1 MNISFDVEAFKKTIL
16 PVYIED
22 LEDYSNRITV
32 LYGGA
37 GSGKSVY
44 ATQKIVFKL
53 LKEKRKCLIVRK
65 TDNTIRASIYQEI
78 INRLDEMKLTKYCT
92 INKKDFTIELPNGS
106 IFLARGLQDPERIKS
121 ISGIDD
127 ILIEE
132 ATDLNKEDFQQ
143 LNLRLRSKK
152 KHQQIHLMFNP
163 VSKQN
168 WVYKYFQ
175 FDKGITPANTKII
188 KTSYKD
194 NIFLPKEYIQEMQ
207 RMKETNY
214 SWYKIYA
221 EGEFC
226 TLDKRV
232 FTNWEV
238 LDFDINYILKQK
250 IKDVGDDTENLRFIK
265 DNPIYK
271 KALRKISYRFGL
283 DTGWN
288 DPTAFVS
295 MLIDEGKKEIYIYD
309 EIYQRFM
316 TNDDIIRTL
325 KYKGYSKEQIICD
338 SAEPRTI
345 DYLKTNGIPR
355 AKGAIKGK
363 GSILNG
369 IRRLQQF
376 KIYIHPRCEN
386 MIIEAENYTWKK
398 DKQGEYTDIPLDDG
412 YCHLWDACRYA
423 TEYLRG
429 ANVVE
434 FDRKKYAI

>member
-1 MNISFDVEAFKKTIL
+1 MKINFDVDSFKQTIL
-16 PVYIED
+16 PVYRD
-22 LEDYSNRITV
+22 NNRIVV

-44 ATQKIVFKL
+44 ATQKIVYKL

-65 TDNTIRASIYQEI
+65 TDNSIRASIYQEI
-78 INRLDEMKLTKYCT
+78 VNRLDEMKLTKYCT

-132 ATDLNKEDFQQ
+132 ATELNKEDFQQ

-175 FDKGITPANTKII
+175 FDKGTTPKNTKII

-194 NIFLPKEYIQEMQ
+194 NIFLDDNYIAEMEK
-207 RMKETNY
+207 MKETNY

-238 LDFDINYILKQK
+238 LDFNINEVLNTK
-250 IKDVGDDTENLRFIK
+250 IKQTGANTDNLRFIK

-271 KALRKISYRFGL
+271 KALKKITFRFGL

-288 DPTAFVS
+288 DPTAFIA
-295 MLIDEGKKEIYIYD
+295 MLVDEENKEIYIYD
-309 EIYQRFM
+309 EMYQRFM
-316 TNDDIIRTL
+316 TNDDIIRNL
-325 KYKGYSKEQIICD
+325 KYKGYFKEQIICD

-345 DYLKTNGIPR
+345 DYLRTHGASR
-355 AKGAIKGK
+355 VKGAIKGK
-363 GSILNG
+363 GSILEG

-386 MIIEAENYTWKK
+386 MITEAENYTWKK
-398 DKQGEYTDIPLDDG
+398 DKQGEYTDTPLDDG

-423 TEYLRG
+423 TEYLKG
-429 ANVVE
+429 NVVP
-434 FDRKKYAI
+434 FDRRKFGI

>member
-1 MNISFDVEAFKKTIL
+1 MEINFDVDSFKQTIL
-16 PVYIED
+16 PVYRDD
-22 LEDYSNRITV
+22 LEDYNNRIVV

-44 ATQKIVFKL
+44 ATQKIVYKL

-65 TDNTIRASIYQEI
+65 TDNSIRASIYQEI
-78 INRLDEMKLTKYCT
+78 VNRLDEMKLTKYCT

-132 ATDLNKEDFQQ
+132 ATELNKEDFQQ

-168 WVYKYFQ
+168 WVFKYFQ
-175 FDKGITPANTKII
+175 FDKGTTPKNTKII

-194 NIFLPKEYIQEMQ
+194 NIFLDDNYIAEMEK
-207 RMKETNY
+207 MKETNY

-238 LDFDINYILKQK
+238 LDFNINKVLNTK
-250 IKDVGDDTENLRFIK
+250 IKQTGANTDNLRFIK

-271 KALRKISYRFGL
+271 KALKKLTFRFGL

-288 DPTAFVS
+288 DPTAFIA
-295 MLIDEGKKEIYIYD
+295 MLVDEENKEIYIYD
-309 EIYQRFM
+309 EMYQRFM
-316 TNDDIIRTL
+316 TNDDIIRNL
-325 KYKGYSKEQIICD
+325 KYKGYFKEQIICD

-345 DYLKTNGIPR
+345 DYLRTHGASR
-355 AKGAIKGK
+355 VKGAIKGK
-363 GSILNG
+363 GSILEG

-386 MIIEAENYTWKK
+386 MITEAENYTWKK
-398 DKQGEYTDIPLDDG
+398 DKQGEYTDTPLDDG

-423 TEYLRG
+423 TEYLKG
-429 ANVVE
+429 NVVP
-434 FDRKKYAI
+434 FDRRKFGI

>member
-1 MNISFDVEAFKKTIL
+1 MEINFDVDSFKQTIL
-16 PVYIED
+16 PVYRDD
-22 LEDYSNRITV
+22 LEDYNNRIVV

-44 ATQKIVFKL
+44 ATQKIVYKL

-65 TDNTIRASIYQEI
+65 TDNSIRASIYQEI
-78 INRLDEMKLTKYCT
+78 VNRLDEMKLTKYCT

-132 ATDLNKEDFQQ
+132 ATELNKEDFQQ

-168 WVYKYFQ
+168 WVFKYFQ
-175 FDKGITPANTKII
+175 FDKGTTPKNTKII

-194 NIFLPKEYIQEMQ
+194 NIFLDDNYIAEMEK
-207 RMKETNY
+207 MKETNY

-238 LDFDINYILKQK
+238 LDFNINKVLNTK
-250 IKDVGDDTENLRFIK
+250 IKQTGANTDNLRFIK

-271 KALRKISYRFGL
+271 KALKKLTFRFGL

-288 DPTAFVS
+288 DPTAFIA
-295 MLIDEGKKEIYIYD
+295 MLVDEENKEIYIYD
-309 EIYQRFM
+309 EMYQRFM
-316 TNDDIIRTL
+316 TNDDIIRNL
-325 KYKGYSKEQIICD
+325 KYKGYFKEQIICD

-345 DYLKTNGIPR
+345 DYLRTHGASR
-355 AKGAIKGK
+355 VKGAIKGK
-363 GSILNG
+363 GSILEG

-386 MIIEAENYTWKK
+386 MITEAENYTWKK
-398 DKQGEYTDIPLDDG
+398 DKQGEYTDTPLDDG

-423 TEYLRG
+423 RGYLKG
-429 ANVVE
+429 NVVP
-434 FDRKKYAI
+434 FDRRKFGI

>member
-1 MNISFDVEAFKKTIL
+1 MKINFDVDSFKQTIL
-16 PVYIED
+16 PVYRDD
-22 LEDYSNRITV
+22 LEDYNNRIVV

-44 ATQKIVFKL
+44 ATQKIVYKL

-65 TDNTIRASIYQEI
+65 TDNSIRASIYQEI
-78 INRLDEMKLTKYCT
+78 VNRLDEMKLTKYCT

-132 ATDLNKEDFQQ
+132 ATELNKEDFQQ

-168 WVYKYFQ
+168 WVFKYFQ
-175 FDKGITPANTKII
+175 FDKGTTPKNTKII

-194 NIFLPKEYIQEMQ
+194 NIFLDDNYIAEMEK
-207 RMKETNY
+207 MKETNY

-238 LDFDINYILKQK
+238 LDFNINKVLNTK
-250 IKDVGDDTENLRFIK
+250 IKQTGANTDNLRFIK

-271 KALRKISYRFGL
+271 KALKKLTFRFGL

-288 DPTAFVS
+288 DPTAFIA
-295 MLIDEGKKEIYIYD
+295 MLVDEENKEIYIYD
-309 EIYQRFM
+309 EMYQRFM
-316 TNDDIIRTL
+316 TNDDIIRNL
-325 KYKGYSKEQIICD
+325 KYKGYFKEQIICD

-345 DYLKTNGIPR
+345 DYLRTHGASR
-355 AKGAIKGK
+355 VKGAIKGK
-363 GSILNG
+363 GSILEG

-386 MIIEAENYTWKK
+386 MITEAENYTWKK
-398 DKQGEYTDIPLDDG
+398 DKQGEYTDTPLDDG

-423 TEYLRG
+423 TEYLKG
-429 ANVVE
+429 NVVP
-434 FDRKKYAI
+434 FDRRKFGI